1 MNMTNILFSVVI
13 PTYHRN
19 DLLARCLD
27 CLASNV
33 QTLAAEQYEVIV
45 TDDGFQTTSKE
56 MIKQDY
62 PWVKWVAAQRKGPA
76 ANRNNGAK
84 YAQGEWLVFTDD
96 DCLPDPQWLEA
107 YRDAMD
113 NDSLALEGSIH
124 PCGDISLDVDLAECP
139 VNTKGGCFWSA
150 NIAIK
155 RSLFESLG
163 GFDPNHLI
171 AAQEDQ
177 DLKIR
182 VEALTNISFIPNAKV
197 FHPIRIISLSK
208 AINRIPSQ
216 SKNWAYYA
224 NKNKK
229 ELGYKN
235 LYGIVVNGY
244 FSQIRSLA
252 MNLKMRKIQSA
263 FLAVVFIVFGMPIIV
278 FTLIKQNLANN

>member
-1 MNMTNILFSVVI
+1 MSQIKFSVVI

-19 DLLARCLD
+19 DLLAKCLD
-27 CLASNV
+27 CLAPNI

-45 TDDGFQTTSKE
+45 TDDGFQTTAE
-56 MIKQDY
+56 EIIKQDY
-62 PWVKWVAAQRKGPA
+62 PWVKWVAAPRKGPA

-113 NDSLALEGSIH
+113 KISLALEGSIH
-124 PCGDISLDVDLAECP
+124 PCGDISLEDDLAECP

-163 GFDPNHLI
+163 GFDPNYLI

-182 VEALTNISFIPNAKV
+182 VESLTNILFIPNAKV
-197 FHPIRIISLSK
+197 FHPVRVISLSQ
-208 AINRIPSQ
+208 AISRIPSQ
-216 SKNWAYYA
+216 SKNWAYYVIKN
-224 NKNKK
+224 NKISTEGGLICFTLNH
-229 ELGYKN
+229 YKFY
-235 LYGIVVNGY
+235 LVYLLKHL
-244 FSQIRSLA
+244 SKLHIRSATLA
-252 MNLKMRKIQSA
+252 AFSLIYGSPLTWFYLVVLKYQAK
-263 FLAVVFIVFGMPIIV
+263 
-278 FTLIKQNLANN
+278 